1 MKNAILVYVILCGM
15 AFGYGFDNKND
26 QSMYGGFGGYQYKQ
40 DVYNSNNNAY
50 DNYNNSFDKYESYY
64 NQRQNRD
71 ENEYKYKGAS
81 GQEYQYNLSD
91 PMDKLNYDLD
101 LKAKMNAELYAPIPP
116 NVDLDRGLGQYGGG
130 IKPLFE

>member
-15 AFGYGFDNKND
+15 AFGYGFDNNND

-40 DVYNSNNNAY
+40 DVYNSN
-50 DNYNNSFDKYESYY
+50 DKYESYY

-101 LKAKMNAELYAPIPP
+101 LKAKMNDELYAPITP

-130 IKPLFE
+130 MKPLFE

>member
-1 MKNAILVYVILCGM
+1 M
-15 AFGYGFDNKND
+15 AFGFGFDNNND

-101 LKAKMNAELYAPIPP
+101 FKAKMNDELYAPITP
-116 NVDLDRGLGQYGGG
+116 NVDLDRGLGQYSGGME
-130 IKPLFE
+130 PLFE

>member
-15 AFGYGFDNKND
+15 AFGYGFDNNND

-50 DNYNNSFDKYESYY
+50 DNYNNSFDKYEIYY
-64 NQRQNRD
+64 NQGQNRD
-71 ENEYKYKGAS
+71 ENEYKYKGTS
-81 GQEYQYNLSD
+81 RQEYQYNLSD

-101 LKAKMNAELYAPIPP
+101 LKAKMNDELYAPITP

-130 IKPLFE
+130 MKPLFE

>member
-15 AFGYGFDNKND
+15 AFGYGFDNNND

-50 DNYNNSFDKYESYY
+50 DNYNNSFDKDESYY

-101 LKAKMNAELYAPIPP
+101 LKAKMNDELYAPITP

-130 IKPLFE
+130 MKPLFE

>member
-15 AFGYGFDNKND
+15 AFEYGFDNNND

-71 ENEYKYKGAS
+71 ENEYKYKGTS

-101 LKAKMNAELYAPIPP
+101 LKAKMNDELNAPITP
-116 NVDLDRGLGQYGGG
+116 NVDLDRGLGQYGCG

>member
-1 MKNAILVYVILCGM
+1 MDLTIIMIKVCTAALADINI
-15 AFGYGFDNKND
+15 NK
-26 QSMYGGFGGYQYKQ
+26 MCII
-40 DVYNSNNNAY
+40 NAY

-71 ENEYKYKGAS
+71 KNEYKYKGAS

-101 LKAKMNAELYAPIPP
+101 LKAKMNDELYAPITP
-116 NVDLDRGLGQYGGG
+116 NVDLDRGPGQYGGG
-130 IKPLFE
+130 MKPLFE

>member
-15 AFGYGFDNKND
+15 AFGYGFDNNTD
-26 QSMYGGFGGYQYKQ
+26 QSMYGGFGGYQYKP

-101 LKAKMNAELYAPIPP
+101 LKAKMNDELYAPITP